1 MSSFT
6 KSQSMAVR
14 HQDGPLMVLAGP
26 GSGKT
31 TVVTKRVQYMVQE
44 YGIPAASILVI
55 TFTKAAATE
64 MKERFLRLMK
74 EPHTNV
80 SFGTFHAVFFSIL
93 KLAYGFTAGNIL
105 REEVRYQYLKET
117 VDRLRLEVDDESE
130 FLSGISAE
138 ISLLKNERI
147 SLEHYFS
154 KNCSEEV
161 FRTIYTEYEEK
172 KRRARLIDF
181 DDMLLYT
188 WELLTK
194 RPDILSAWQ
203 KKFRYIL
210 VDEFQDINQLQYD
223 ILKLLAA
230 PEDNLF
236 IVGDDDQSIYRFRGA
251 KPEIM
256 LNFQKDYPS
265 AGQVILN
272 DNFRSTRQIVEAAGR
287 VICCNQMRFSKDIQ
301 ARGGEGSPVRVLEF
315 PDQQQECIYILRELQ
330 RYREQGR
337 VWSDTAVIYRT
348 NTQPRVL
355 LQKLMEFNIPFRVR
369 DQMPNLFEHWIAG
382 NLFCYIRLAMGSRQ
396 RKDLLPILNRPK
408 RYMNRECLDDEIISW
423 EHMLTYYQDKG
434 YVCDRIEK
442 LQYDL
447 KMLER
452 MGPFAAVSY
461 IRHVIGYD
469 DYLREYA
476 QFRRM
481 KDEELFEVLGELEE
495 SARSCRTYEE
505 WFAYVDRYKEEMEQM
520 RRRQQEVKDGV
531 QLTTMH
537 SSKGLEY
544 EQVFIL
550 DAAEGITPYKKA
562 VLDADLEE
570 ERRMFYVAMTRAK
583 KELTI
588 CLAKKQGSHELA
600 PSRFLQELRAAP
612 PGVGERKPVRSPGPA
627 SDRSSGPDS
636 RSGRPGSGRR
646 VNPLEKEMER
656 IRMNRRRGS

>member
-14 HQDGPLMVLAGP
+14 HKDGPLMVLAGP

-31 TVVTKRVQYMVQE
+31 TVVTRRVQYMVQE
-44 YGIPAASILVI
+44 YGIPASSILVI
-55 TFTKAAATE
+55 TFTKAAASE
-64 MKERFLRLMK
+64 MKERFLRLIG
-74 EPHTNV
+74 EDHTTV
-80 SFGTFHAVFFSIL
+80 SFGTFHGIFFSIL

-105 REEVRYQYLKET
+105 KEETRYQYLREA
-117 VDRLRLEVDDESE
+117 VERLRLEVDDESE

-154 KNCSEEV
+154 KNCSEEI
-161 FRTIYTEYEEK
+161 FRNIYQKYEER
-172 KRRARLIDF
+172 KRGARLIDF
-181 DDMLLYT
+181 DDMLVYT
-188 WELLTK
+188 WELLSQ

-210 VDEFQDINQLQYD
+210 VDEFQDINQIQYD

-251 KPEIM
+251 RPEIM

-265 AGQVILN
+265 AGQVVLN
-272 DNFRSTRQIVEAAGR
+272 DNFRSTTQIVEAAGR
-287 VICCNQMRFSKDIQ
+287 VIVHNQMRFPKEIK
-301 ARGGEGSPVRVLEF
+301 ARGGEGVPVRVLAF

-330 RYREQGR
+330 RYKEQGKA
-337 VWSDTAVIYRT
+337 WSDTAVIYRT
-348 NTQPRVL
+348 NTQPRILV
-355 LQKLMEFNIPFRVR
+355 QKLMEFNIPFRVR
-369 DQMPNLFEHWIAG
+369 DQMPNLFEHWIAR
-382 NLFCYIRLAMGSRQ
+382 NIFCYIRLAMGSRQ
-396 RKDLLPILNRPK
+396 RKDLLPVLNRPK
-408 RYMNRECLDDEIISW
+408 RYLNRECLDDETISW

-447 KMLER
+447 KMLGR

-481 KDEELFEVLGELEE
+481 KDEELFELIGELEE
-495 SARSCRTYEE
+495 SARACKTYEE
-505 WFAYVDRYKEEMEQM
+505 WFEYVDRYKEEMEAM
-520 RRRQQEVKDGV
+520 RQRQQEVKDGV

-544 EQVFIL
+544 EQVFLL

-588 CLAKKQGSHELA
+588 CYAKKQGSHEAA
-600 PSRFLQELRAAP
+600 PSRFVQELKTASARKEP
-612 PGVGERKPVRSPGPA
+612 RKDFTERSEGKFFQTL
-627 SDRSSGPDS
+627 
-636 RSGRPGSGRR
+636 GRR
-646 VNPLEKEMER
+646 EDR
-656 IRMNRRRGS
+656 CGT

>member
-1 MSSFT
+1 
-6 KSQSMAVR
+6 MAVR
-14 HQDGPLMVLAGP
+14 HQDGPLLVLAGP

-44 YGIPAASILVI
+44 YGIPASSILVI

-64 MKERFLRLMK
+64 MKERYLRLMK
-74 EPHTNV
+74 EEHTTV
-80 SFGTFHAVFFSIL
+80 SFGTFHGIFFSIL

-105 REEVRYQYLKET
+105 REEVRYQYLKEA
-117 VDRLRLEVDDESE
+117 VERLRLEIDDENE
-130 FLSGISAE
+130 FLSAVSAE

-147 SLEHYFS
+147 ALEHYFS
-154 KNCSEEV
+154 KNCSEEI
-161 FRTIYTEYEEK
+161 FRKIYEEYERK
-172 KRRARLIDF
+172 KRQSRQIDF
-181 DDMLLYT
+181 DDMLSCT

-230 PEDNLF
+230 PENNLF

-256 LNFQKDYPS
+256 LNFQKDYPE
-265 AGQVILN
+265 AEQVVLN
-272 DNFRSTRQIVEAAGR
+272 DNFRSTVQIVEAAGN
-287 VICCNQMRFSKDIQ
+287 VISQNQMRFPKEIQ
-301 ARGGEGSPVRVLEF
+301 ARGGDGMPVRILEF
-315 PDQQQECIYILRELQ
+315 ADQQEECLYILKELG
-330 RYREQGR
+330 RHRTQGGK
-337 VWSDTAVIYRT
+337 WSDAAVICRT
-348 NTQPRVL
+348 NTQPRILV
-355 LQKLMEFNIPFRVR
+355 QRLMEYNIPFRVR
-369 DQMPNLFEHWIAG
+369 DQIPNLFEHWIAR
-382 NLFCYIRLAMGSRQ
+382 NIFCYIRLAMGSGL
-396 RKDLLPILNRPK
+396 RKDLLPVLNRPK
-408 RYMNRECLDDEIISW
+408 RYMNRECLDDEVISW
-423 EHMLTYYQDKG
+423 EHMLSYYQDKE

-447 KMLER
+447 KMLGK

-481 KDEELFEVLGELEE
+481 REEELFDLLRELEE
-495 SARSCRTYEE
+495 SARTCRTYEE
-505 WFAYVDRYKEEMEQM
+505 WFQYMDNYKEEMERM
-520 RRRQQEVKDGV
+520 RRQQQEVKDGV
-531 QLTTMH
+531 QITTMH

-544 EQVFIL
+544 EKVWIP
-550 DAAEGITPYKKA
+550 DVAEGITPYKKA
-562 VLDADLEE
+562 VLDEDLEE

-588 CLAKKQGSHELA
+588 CYAKKQLSHEMK
-600 PSRFLQELRAAP
+600 PSRFIQEIRGYQSTDYGADKQ
-612 PGVGERKPVRSPGPA
+612 GNHEI
-627 SDRSSGPDS
+627 
-636 RSGRPGSGRR
+636 GR
-646 VNPLEKEMER
+646 NPLTKEMER
-656 IRMNRRRGS
+656 IRKKRRREP

>member
-1 MSSFT
+1 
-6 KSQSMAVR
+6 MAVR
-14 HQDGPLMVLAGP
+14 HQDGPLLVLAGP

-44 YGIPAASILVI
+44 YGIPASSILVI

-64 MKERFLRLMK
+64 MKERYLRLMK
-74 EPHTNV
+74 EEHTTV
-80 SFGTFHAVFFSIL
+80 SFGTFHGIFFSIL

-105 REEVRYQYLKET
+105 REEVRYQYLKEA
-117 VDRLRLEVDDESE
+117 VERLRLEIDDENE
-130 FLSGISAE
+130 FLSAVSAE

-147 SLEHYFS
+147 ALEHYFS
-154 KNCSEEV
+154 KNCSEEI
-161 FRTIYTEYEEK
+161 FRKIYEEYERK
-172 KRRARLIDF
+172 KRQSRQIDF
-181 DDMLLYT
+181 DDMLSCT

-230 PEDNLF
+230 PENNLF

-256 LNFQKDYPS
+256 LNFQKDYPE
-265 AGQVILN
+265 AEQVVLN
-272 DNFRSTRQIVEAAGR
+272 DNFRSTVQIVEAAGN
-287 VICCNQMRFSKDIQ
+287 VIGQNQMRFPKEIQ
-301 ARGGEGSPVRVLEF
+301 ARGGDGMPVRILEF
-315 PDQQQECIYILRELQ
+315 ADQQEECLYILKELE
-330 RYREQGR
+330 RHRTQGGK
-337 VWSDTAVIYRT
+337 WSDAAVICRT
-348 NTQPRVL
+348 NTQPRILV
-355 LQKLMEFNIPFRVR
+355 QRLMEYNIPFRVR
-369 DQMPNLFEHWIAG
+369 DQIPNLFEHWIAR
-382 NLFCYIRLAMGSRQ
+382 NIFWYIRLAMGSGL
-396 RKDLLPILNRPK
+396 RKDLLPVLNRPK
-408 RYMNRECLDDEIISW
+408 RYMNRECLDDEVISW
-423 EHMLTYYQDKG
+423 EHMLSYYQDKE

-447 KMLER
+447 KMLGK

-481 KDEELFEVLGELEE
+481 REEELFDLLRELEE
-495 SARSCRTYEE
+495 SARTCRTYEE
-505 WFAYVDRYKEEMEQM
+505 WFQYMDNYKEEMERM
-520 RRRQQEVKDGV
+520 RRQQQEVKDGV
-531 QLTTMH
+531 QITTMH

-544 EQVFIL
+544 EKVWIP
-550 DAAEGITPYKKA
+550 DVAEGITPYKKA
-562 VLDADLEE
+562 VLDEDLEE

-588 CLAKKQGSHELA
+588 CYAKKQLSHEMK
-600 PSRFLQELRAAP
+600 PSRFIQEIRGYQSTDYGADKQ
-612 PGVGERKPVRSPGPA
+612 GNHEI
-627 SDRSSGPDS
+627 
-636 RSGRPGSGRR
+636 GR
-646 VNPLEKEMER
+646 NPLTKEMER
-656 IRMNRRRGS
+656 IRKKRRREP

>member
-14 HQDGPLMVLAGP
+14 HKDGPLMVLAGP

-31 TVVTKRVQYMVQE
+31 TVVTRRVQYMVQE
-44 YGIPAASILVI
+44 YEIPASSILVI
-55 TFTKAAATE
+55 TFTKAAAQE
-64 MKERFLRLMK
+64 MKGRYLRLMK
-74 EPHTNV
+74 EDHTAV
-80 SFGTFHAVFFSIL
+80 SFGTFHAIFFSIL

-105 REEVRYQYLKET
+105 REEVRYQYLRET
-117 VDRLRLEVDDESE
+117 VERLRLEIEDEGE
-130 FLSGISAE
+130 FLSSVSAE

-147 SLEHYFS
+147 APEHYFS
-154 KNCSEEV
+154 KNCSEEI
-161 FRTIYTEYEEK
+161 FRNIYEEYEEK
-172 KRRARLIDF
+172 KKRARLIDF
-181 DDMLLYT
+181 DDMLVYT
-188 WELLTK
+188 WELLSQ

-230 PEDNLF
+230 PENNLF

-272 DNFRSTRQIVEAAGR
+272 DNFRSTEQIVEAAGR
-287 VICCNQMRFSKDIQ
+287 VICRNQMRFPKEIKAQ
-301 ARGGEGSPVRVLEF
+301 GKEGPPVRVLEF
-315 PDQQQECIYILRELQ
+315 PDQQQECIFILRELQ
-330 RYREQGR
+330 RYREQGKA
-337 VWSDTAVIYRT
+337 WSDTAVIYRT
-348 NTQPRVL
+348 NTQPRIL

-369 DQMPNLFEHWIAG
+369 DQMPNLFEHWIAK
-382 NLFCYIRLAMGSRQ
+382 NIFCYIRLAMGSGL
-396 RKDLLPILNRPK
+396 RKDLLPVLNRPK

-442 LQYDL
+442 LRYDL
-447 KMLER
+447 KMLSR

-481 KDEELFEVLGELEE
+481 KDEELFDVMGELEE

-505 WFAYVDRYKEEMEQM
+505 WFEYVERYREEMENM

-583 KELTI
+583 NELTI
-588 CLAKKQGSHELA
+588 CYAKKQASHEMV
-600 PSRFLQELRAAP
+600 PSRFLQELR
-612 PGVGERKPVRSPGPA
+612 GEIPQENRHGTLRQMRNFKQRKPGH
-627 SDRSSGPDS
+627 
-636 RSGRPGSGRR
+636 
-646 VNPLEKEMER
+646 
-656 IRMNRRRGS
+656 